1 MDIESRITR
10 LVRRIDKGTITKR
23 EAQRIIEYYEQV
35 FGPFDL
41 LYDVNDRNDKEYYEE
56 LKSDALIGIYNKASL
71 LKMAEIRCPATA
83 PRSSLTG
90 FLIIA
95 ISLIALIIAVVIAIT
110 GGKT

>member
-10 LVRRIDKGTITKR
+10 LIRRIDKGTITKR
-23 EAQRIIEYYEQV
+23 EAKRMIEYFEHA

-56 LKSDALIGIYNKASL
+56 LKSDALIGLYNKASL
-71 LKMAEIRCPATA
+71 LKMAEIRCPATVQ
-83 PRSSLTG
+83 RSSLIG
-90 FLIIA
+90 LLIVV
-95 ISLIALIIAVVIAIT
+95 ISLIALIIAVVIAVT